1 VGRNSGEEKLNYLS
15 TSFGLMKFEL
25 IFGVA
30 SCKDRKTPKH
40 VYLLD
45 FTQNIGSMEEATC
58 RMWCRSAG
66 GGVAGGGTTGG
77 GTHQAWSGY
86 AIGWGQSLEEA

>member
-77 GTHQAWSGY
+77 GGGAGRDPGGRAWGELV
-86 AIGWGQSLEEA
+86 GD